1 MAKYLV
7 KADFTQK
14 SVVSSRGLM
23 AGGEVGPIT
32 YTRSR
37 RNMIT
42 SPGLLRRMATA
53 GAAMKANCSLAD
65 HCTTDPRRAG
75 KMSSDGKPIRLC
87 DPAEAS
93 ARLRAARECASRTL
107 SSV

>member
-14 SVVSSRGLM
+14 TVSSARGLM
-23 AGGEVGPIT
+23 VGGDVGPIT

-65 HCTTDPRRAG
+65 HCTTDPRLAG
-75 KMSSDGKPIRLC
+75 KMAPDGKPVRLC
-87 DPAEAS
+87 DPAEAT

-107 SSV
+107 SAV